1 MSWQQAAVL
10 HADEPVQAPLPQ
22 PVYNAL
28 PLAHVAVQSVPP
40 EQTLEQLALPAEP
53 EQVPG

>member
-1 MSWQQAAVL
+1 ML

-28 PLAHVAVQSVPP
+28 PLAHVAVQSEPQEQEPP
-40 EQTLEQLALPAEP
+40 EQP
-53 EQVPG
+53 VPG